1 MKKHLVLGA
10 LAVLALAACTKS
22 EVVELN
28 KGNEISLTAVTGKNL
43 TKAADGSGYCN
54 NNLPADFQVW
64 AATQG
69 KTYFADQK
77 YKKSGTSY
85 IADGAARYWPD
96 GTATV
101 DFFAVKNHNG
111 TATFTNSGTTA
122 LEFADYTVADDVD
135 KQTDFIYAVN
145 KDQGKPSGGAAAPLN
160 FRHALSQIEFRAK
173 NGNKNIRVFIDGV
186 QVVNVKNTG
195 NFTMTKA
202 TTTAFVDHDS
212 SPEHNDKNDI
222 TNDIDT
228 RGDRG
233 TWAGQSGNA
242 TYSVSFGEVE
252 VRGNE
257 TAVNLTY
264 LGTAKAFDTYSM
276 YLLPQTFD
284 NVWGGKATDGAAS
297 TSGKSY
303 FVVNALI
310 YNDKDANPSL
320 TFVKDDNVVLWGD
333 NTSGSWKTK
342 PIAVQLPA
350 DMKWEDGFRYLYTF
364 NFTNYGVGGTDPG
377 SGDPVLTPI
386 TLEVTVDDF
395 VDVADKE
402 VEVK

>member
-28 KGNEISLTAVTGKNL
+28 RGNEISLSAVSGKNL
-43 TKAADGSGYCN
+43 TKAATGSGYCN

-173 NGNKNIRVFIDGV
+173 NGNKNIRVFINGV
-186 QVVNVKNTG
+186 KVVNVKNTG
-195 NFTMTKA
+195 KFTMSEA
-202 TTTAFVDHDS
+202 TTGNFKNHD
-212 SPEHNDKNDI
+212 NDV
-222 TNDIDT
+222 TNEYPTPT
-228 RGDRG
+228 RTGRG
-233 TWAGQSGNA
+233 TWADQSGKA
-242 TYSVSFGEVE
+242 TYSVSFTEVP
-252 VRGNE
+252 VPGNGN
-257 TAVNLTY
+257 AVNLTY
-264 LGTAKAFDTYSM
+264 TGAEYNDNSM
-276 YLLPQTFD
+276 YLLPQTLT
-284 NVWGGKATDGAAS
+284 VWDGTGAAGA
-297 TSGKSY
+297 SGQDDAY

-310 YNDKDANPSL
+310 YNDKDADPAL
-320 TFVKDDNVVLWGD
+320 TFNKAENVVLWGTND
-333 NTSGSWKTK
+333 GSGNWTAK
-342 PIAVQLPA
+342 PIAVKLPA
-350 DMKWEDGFRYLYTF
+350 MQWEDGFRYLYTF
-364 NFTNYGVGGTDPG
+364 NFTDYGVGGSDPG
-377 SGDPVLTPI
+377 TGAPVLTPI

>member
-1 MKKHLVLGA
+1 MKKHFVLGA

-43 TKAADGSGYCN
+43 TKAADGYCN
-54 NNLPADFQVW
+54 SNKPTDFQVW

-77 YKKSGTSY
+77 YKQSGTSY

-122 LEFADYTVADDVD
+122 LKFADYTVADDVD

-186 QVVNVKNTG
+186 KVVNVKKTG
-195 NFTMTKA
+195 NFTMTAA
-202 TTTAFVDHDS
+202 TTGNFENHD
-212 SPEHNDKNDI
+212 NDV
-222 TNDIDT
+222 TNETPTPT
-228 RGDRG
+228 RTGRG
-233 TWAGQSGNA
+233 TWTGQDGKA
-242 TYSVSFGEVE
+242 TYSVSFTEVE
-252 VRGNE
+252 VPGNGN
-257 TAVNLTY
+257 AVNLTY
-264 LGTAKAFDTYSM
+264 PGTAKAFVSNSM
-276 YLLPQTFD
+276 YLLPQD
-284 NVWGGKATDGAAS
+284 VVVWDPNSTTPPTPAQAAGQDKA
-297 TSGKSY
+297 Y

-402 VEVK
+402 IEVK